1 MFPSAFLPPETS
13 LEDQNMTI
21 KPREGKKRTRERRRQ
36 PGKVEALK
44 PIKPNAAGIDIG
56 SSSHFVAVPADRDD
70 EPVREFSAFT
80 SGLHAL
86 ADWLQACGVTTVAM
100 ESTGVYWVSLYDLLQ
115 ERGIE
120 VFLVNARHVRGVP
133 GRKSDVRDCQW
144 LQQLHSYGLLK
155 RSFRPDADF
164 VKLRTY
170 LRHRGDLIDA
180 RSSLIQQLQKVLT
193 LCNVQLHLV
202 VTDISGDTGM
212 RIIRDILAGNHSPES
227 LAQHRDPRCKASVEQ
242 IVEALRGEYRE
253 ENLFLIRQTM
263 CLYDAYS
270 ERLAECDRA
279 IEKLLPNVVDEHR
292 VETQRPPLSKP
303 ETSQRKRRTKGAQF
317 EIREPLYQLV
327 GVDLTAI
334 PGLGELT
341 ALQLIGEIGVDMARW
356 PDADHFASWTTL
368 APSCRITGGKARSS
382 RRPAAAHRVAEILRL
397 VAMNAGRTQTALGG
411 FYRRLAVRAGK
422 AKAVVATAAKIA
434 RLVYLMIRNAM
445 PYEDSGCAAYEE
457 RYRDRVVRSLERRAK
472 ALGLQLL
479 PVPQSEEKPALA
491 AGVC

>member
-1 MFPSAFLPPETS
+1 MP
-13 LEDQNMTI
+13 I
-21 KPREGKKRTRERRRQ
+21 KPREEKTRTRKRRRQ

-44 PIKPNAAGIDIG
+44 PIEPNAAGIDIG
-56 SSSHFVAVPADRDD
+56 ASSHFVAVPGNRDD
-70 EPVREFSAFT
+70 KPVREFSAFT

-133 GRKSDVRDCQW
+133 GRKSDVLDCQW

-180 RSSLIQQLQKVLT
+180 RSSLVQQIQKALT

-202 VTDISGDTGM
+202 VTDIAGETGM
-212 RIIRDILAGNHSPES
+212 RIIRDILAGNQSPES

-242 IVEALRGEYRE
+242 IAEALRGEYRE
-253 ENLFLIRQTM
+253 ENLFLVRQAV
-263 CLYDAYS
+263 CLYDAYG

-279 IEKLLPNVVDEHR
+279 LEKLLPNVVEEHR
-292 VETQRPPLSKP
+292 AETQRSALSKP
-303 ETSQRKRRTKGAQF
+303 ETSRGKRRPKGAQF
-317 EIREPLYQLV
+317 EIRESLNQIV
-327 GVDLTAI
+327 GVDLTAV

-356 PDADHFASWTTL
+356 PDADHFVSWTTL
-368 APSCRITGGKARSS
+368 APSCRITGSKAKSS
-382 RRPAAAHRVAEILRL
+382 RRPAAAHRVSEILRL

-411 FYRRLAVRAGK
+411 FYRRLSVRAGK
-422 AKAVVATAAKIA
+422 GKAVVATAAKIA

-445 PYEDSGCAAYEE
+445 PYKDSGCAVYEE
-457 RYRDRVVRSLERRAK
+457 RYRDRVIRNLERKAK
-472 ALGLQLL
+472 ALGLKLL
-479 PVPQSEEKPALA
+479 PDPQSEEKPPLA
-491 AGVC
+491 EGVC

>member
-1 MFPSAFLPPETS
+1 MV
-13 LEDQNMTI
+13 I
-21 KPREGKKRTRERRRQ
+21 KQREGKRRSQKRRRLA
-36 PGKVEALK
+36 GKVEPLNT
-44 PIKPNAAGIDIG
+44 IEPNAAGIDIG
-56 SSSHFVAVPADRDD
+56 ASSHFVAVPADRDG

-100 ESTGVYWVSLYDLLQ
+100 ESTGVYWIALYDILQ
-115 ERGIE
+115 DRGIE
-120 VFLVNARHVRGVP
+120 VFLVNAQHVRGVP
-133 GRKSDVRDCQW
+133 GRKSDVLDCQW
-144 LQQLHSYGLLK
+144 LQQLHSYGLLR

-180 RSSLIQQLQKVLT
+180 RSSLIQQIQKALT

-202 VTDISGDTGM
+202 VTDIAGETGM
-212 RIIRDILAGNHSPES
+212 KIIRDILAGNHSPES
-227 LAQHRDPRCKASVEQ
+227 LAQHRDPRCKASAEQ
-242 IVEALRGEYRE
+242 IAEALRGEYRE

-263 CLYDAYS
+263 CLYDAYG
-270 ERLAECDRA
+270 ERLAECDRVLA
-279 IEKLLPNVVDEHR
+279 KLLPNVVDDHR
-292 VETQRPPLSKP
+292 AETQRPLLPASPKKQ
-303 ETSQRKRRTKGAQF
+303 SKRRPKEAQF

-368 APSCRITGGKARSS
+368 APSCRITGGKSRSS
-382 RRPAAAHRVAEILRL
+382 RRPATAHRVAEILRMA
-397 VAMNAGRTQTALGG
+397 AMNAGRTQTALGG
-411 FYRRLAVRAGK
+411 FYRRLSVRAGK

-445 PYEDSGCAAYEE
+445 PYKDSGCAAYEE
-457 RYRDRVVRSLERRAK
+457 RYRERVIRNLERRAK
-472 ALGLQLL
+472 ALGLRLL
-479 PVPQSEEKPALA
+479 PDPQSEEKPALA